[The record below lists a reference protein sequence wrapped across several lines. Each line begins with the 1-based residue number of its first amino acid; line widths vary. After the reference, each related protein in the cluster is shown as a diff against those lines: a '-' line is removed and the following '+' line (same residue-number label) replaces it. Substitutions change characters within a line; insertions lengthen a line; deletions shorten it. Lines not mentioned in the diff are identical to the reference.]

1 MCKQDLEVSAARS
14 LLLDVDGLANAVVSL
29 LDLVVGVRPVTKRGE
44 DGQSLRV
51 ATLLREPTRGL
62 RELQEMSSD

>member
-1 MCKQDLEVSAARS
+1 MCEQDLEVSAARS

-44 DGQSLRV
+44 DG
-51 ATLLREPTRGL
+51 
-62 RELQEMSSD
+62 